1 MIIIM
6 IIFQCQ
12 YLFLTFLLH
21 LEIYT
26 LIKSTRDVHAMLEKK
41 KKNGNDGSY
50 SRNESVEGALAAR

>member
-12 YLFLTFLLH
+12 YLFLTSLLH

-26 LIKSTRDVHAMLEKK
+26 LIKSIRDVHAMLEKK
-41 KKNGNDGSY
+41 KKTEMMEVI
-50 SRNESVEGALAAR
+50 RETKA

>member
-12 YLFLTFLLH
+12 YLFLTSLLH

-26 LIKSTRDVHAMLEKK
+26 LIKSTRTRDARKEKK
-41 KKNGNDGSY
+41 DGNDGSY